1 MIKESHIILK
11 NISKAYGEKI
21 VFKDFEI
28 SIPKGRTTILMGSS
42 GRGKT
47 TLLNILMGL
56 ESPDVG
62 TVNGI
67 EGMKLSAVFQED
79 RLCELLSVETNI
91 KMVLNS
97 KHRHERIME
106 NLELAGLGKELK
118 TPVKKLSGGMKRRV
132 AIVRAV
138 MAESDLILMDE
149 PFKGLDNETRLRCME
164 YVKKCSHGKTL
175 IISTHN
181 DEEADF
187 MGDSIIKI

>member
-1 MIKESHIILK
+1 MIKKSHIILK
-11 NISKAYGEKI
+11 NISKTYGEKT

-28 SIPKGRTTILMGSS
+28 TIPIGMTTILMGKS

-56 ESPDVG
+56 EFPDSG
-62 TVNGI
+62 TIQGK
-67 EGMKLSAVFQED
+67 EEMRLSAVFQED

-97 KHRHERIME
+97 KHTHERIIE
-106 NLELAGLGKELK
+106 NLELVGLEKELR

-138 MAESDLILMDE
+138 IAKSELILMDE
-149 PFKGLDNETRLRCME
+149 PFKGLDSETRLMCME

-181 DEEADF
+181 HEEADF
-187 MGDSIIKI
+187 MGDLIIKI